1 MDIKTLTQN
10 LFFIGIVT
18 DLLPE
23 KGMAVVK
30 MPDHDDK
37 PTAPLFVLQR
47 GTFETKHYW
56 MPAIDEQVLCVRTPN
71 FAGKGMGEGFIVGA
85 IYSKE
90 DTPVEDDAK
99 VRSVVW
105 PDGCFIR
112 YKEGEIFIHAVKAIN
127 LTVVNEEENA
137 ETTLR
142 LTTAGVEGETS
153 KAAVRLTAIDKIA
166 GNKTVA
172 NFATPNKEDD
182 VDAGINLT
190 SAGEK
195 GSARIRITVPDPARE
210 VNSWIGLEAEKIT
223 LSSKKKIELTAG
235 ELIKLDSKKDIE
247 EKAVNTV
254 TIKGEKVNI
263 N

>member
-1 MDIKTLTQN
+1 MDTKTLTQN

-18 DLLPE
+18 DLLPD

-56 MPAIDEQVLCVRTPN
+56 MPAIDEQVLCMRTPN

-112 YKEGEIFIHAVKAIN
+112 YKEGEIFVHAVKAIN

-153 KAAVRLTAIDKIA
+153 KAAVRLTAVDKITNRMTTA
-166 GNKTVA
+166 K
-172 NFATPNKEDD
+172 FATPNIEDN

-190 SAGEK
+190 TQENGKKATIK
-195 GSARIRITVPDPARE
+195 LTIPDPPKL
-210 VNSWIGLEAEKIT
+210 VKTWISLDADKID
-223 LSSKKKIELTAG
+223 L
-235 ELIKLDSKKDIE
+235 
-247 EKAVNTV
+247 N
-254 TIKGEKVNI
+254 NR
-263 N
+263 